1 VVTRLGMYPDN
12 MRGGLRTW
20 KRGAEGRGIR
30 NAISYAFDGTCDA
43 HRTSLAGSTAALSYS
58 GGEGVTRY
66 TVVHGAIAHDT
77 LYTEQLRHWIEGANP
92 QTGTQRGRPH
102 CTDNAGLLLDG
113 TINFPK
119 SYSVAALLD
128 PALAREFEALQD
140 RMRDRTIRM
149 WQRELNARRGHAGCI
164 REDVARLE
172 VVELQHRRSRALD
185 PHIHR
190 HLWLN
195 MKVQGVD
202 GKWSSLDSRVAMK
215 FHTVVNAE
223 GELAART
230 DPRWVAA
237 LAAHGY
243 TLDHDGEIEQL
254 AHVVRPLSRRSNKIE
269 ANRVRL
275 IEAWRNQ
282 HAGREPG
289 AEDLHHIDALAWAQ
303 GRPGKPA
310 HLDEAEW
317 EERVRAELAAIDPL
331 LLWHRSPARLEPTLI
346 ADLDRGLLAQM
357 AVVDA
362 DARSV
367 SSSGRFSP
375 WDVRAGAI
383 RAVAR
388 TGVTAERATL
398 DELIDDVVARAL
410 ASTLDLV
417 PDDTA
422 KPLHIKALMA
432 SETVLLKLRV
442 GNRFASLAAPGA
454 LPNQEQM
461 HEIANRHAGERGGL
475 DDAQLAA
482 ASAIAGTSRLVSVVG
497 PAGSGK
503 TTLLRVARDALRL
516 QRRAVI
522 LVAPTKKA
530 AVVAEREVGVTA
542 SSLHALLADYGWRW
556 EADPAGGQR
565 CSRLGI
571 GKIDEATGQRY
582 FGPQR
587 FALRPGDRV
596 IVDEAG
602 MVDLQ
607 SADAL
612 GMVLEETRAGIAMI
626 GDPLQAAP
634 VGHVGAMALLTRSA
648 DHVVELRAVHRFAD
662 PQYGE
667 LTLRLRHVSTA
678 AEATEVARELDAGGH
693 VARVSST
700 DAAHDAMV
708 DAWFERVGRGERVAL
723 VVATNDDANAI
734 SEAIQQR
741 RLDTGEIRAD
751 AVALGRGGQRML
763 IGDVI
768 QTRRND
774 RAADVQ
780 NRATWIITGI
790 DDDHLSLTNVADST
804 EQRTIR
810 TDYAADHA
818 HLAYASTVH
827 GIQGETVDASIV
839 GPGVDAAG
847 LYVGL
852 TRGRRWNQA
861 IVVAGSADAA
871 RDELADEMQRG
882 VLEPTIEDSRRAAQ
896 IDLSRAARRVVAPPA
911 MDSVVRPA
919 ASRGGLGI

>member
-1 VVTRLGMYPDN
+1 MYSGG

-43 HRTSLAGSTAALSYS
+43 HRTSLAGTTAALSYS
-58 GGEGVTRY
+58 GRSAVPRF
-66 TVVHGAIAHDT
+66 TVVDGMVARDSLDT
-77 LYTEQLRHWIEGANP
+77 DQLRHWIQGGNP
-92 QTGTQRGRPH
+92 HTGTQRGRPH
-102 CTDNAGLLLDG
+102 CTDNTGLLLDG

-128 PALAREFEALQD
+128 PALAHEFEALQD
-140 RMRDRTIRM
+140 RIRDRTILL
-149 WQRELNARRGHAGCI
+149 WQRELNARRGSAGCV
-164 REDVARLE
+164 REDIARLE

-230 DPRWVAA
+230 DPRWITA
-237 LAAHGY
+237 LATHGY
-243 TLDHDGEIEQL
+243 TLDDDGEIAQL

-269 ANRVRL
+269 VNRVRL
-275 IEAWRNQ
+275 IEAWRSE
-282 HAGREPG
+282 HPGREPG
-289 AEDLHHIDALAWAQ
+289 ADDLHHIDTLAWAQ

-310 HLDEAEW
+310 HLDETEW
-317 EERVRAELAAIDPL
+317 EERVRTELAAIDPL
-331 LLWHRSPARLEPTLI
+331 LLWDRSPARLEPTSI
-346 ADLDRGLLAQM
+346 ADLDRDLLAQM
-357 AVVDA
+357 ALVDA

-367 SSSGRFSP
+367 SSGGRFSP

-383 RAVAR
+383 RALAR
-388 TGVTAERATL
+388 SGASADRATL
-398 DELIDDVVARAL
+398 DELIDDVVARAVVD
-410 ASTLDLV
+410 TMDLV
-417 PDDTA
+417 PDDTT

-442 GNRFASLAAPGA
+442 GNRFAALAAPGA
-454 LPNQEQM
+454 LPKQEQM
-461 HEIANRHAGERGGL
+461 RALADRHAGEHGGL

-482 ASAIAGTSRLVSVVG
+482 ASAIAGSSHLVSITG

-516 QRRAVI
+516 QRRAVVLI
-522 LVAPTKKA
+522 APTKKA
-530 AVVAEREVGVTA
+530 AVVAEREVGVAA
-542 SSLHALLADYGWRW
+542 SSLHALLADHGWRW
-556 EADPAGGQR
+556 EDDAAGGQR
-565 CSRLGI
+565 WSRLGI

-587 FALRPGDRV
+587 FVLRRGDRV
-596 IVDEAG
+596 VVDEAG
-602 MVDLQ
+602 MVDLR

-612 GMVLEETRAGIAMI
+612 ASVLEETGAGIAMI

-634 VGHVGAMALLTRSA
+634 VGHVGAMALLTRTA
-648 DHVVELRAVHRFAD
+648 DNVVELRAVHRFAD
-662 PQYGE
+662 PQYGK
-667 LTLRLRHVSTA
+667 LTLRLRNVSSAT
-678 AEATEVARELDAGGH
+678 EATAVAAELDAGGH
-693 VARVSST
+693 VSHVAST

-708 DAWFERVGRGERVAL
+708 GAWFERVGCGERVAL
-723 VVATNDDANAI
+723 VVATNDDADAI

-741 RLDTGEIRAD
+741 RLDAGELKPD

-763 IGDVI
+763 VGDVI

-790 DDDHLSLTNVADST
+790 DDDRLLLANTADST
-804 EQRTIR
+804 EQRAIR
-810 TDYAADHA
+810 ADYAAEHA

-852 TRGRRWNQA
+852 TRGRRWNEA

-871 RDELADEMQRG
+871 REELADAMRRG
-882 VLEPTIEDSRRAAQ
+882 VPEPTIEDSRRAAQ
-896 IDLSRAARRVVAPPA
+896 IDLSRAARRVVAPAA
-911 MDSVVRPA
+911 MDPVVRPA
-919 ASRGGLGI
+919 ASRGLGI

>member
-1 VVTRLGMYPDN
+1 MTQLRMYPVH

-43 HRTSLAGSTAALSYS
+43 HRTSLEGATAALSYS
-58 GGEGVTRY
+58 GGQAVRRY
-66 TVVHGAIAHDT
+66 TVVHGAIARDT
-77 LYTEQLRHWIEGANP
+77 LDTGQLRHWIQGENP
-92 QTGTQRGRPH
+92 QTGTQRGKPH
-102 CTDNAGLLLDG
+102 CTDNAALLLDG

-140 RMRDRTIRM
+140 RIRDRTILL
-149 WQRELNARRGHAGCI
+149 WQRELNARRGPAGCI
-164 REDVARLE
+164 REDIARLE

-230 DPRWVAA
+230 DPQWITA

-243 TLDHDGEIEQL
+243 TLDDDGEIAQL
-254 AHVVRPLSRRSNKIE
+254 THVVRPLSRRSNKIE
-269 ANRVRL
+269 LNRTRL
-275 IEAWRNQ
+275 IEAWRSD
-282 HAGREPG
+282 HPGREPG
-289 AEDLHHIDALAWAQ
+289 AEDLHHIDVLAWAQ

-317 EERVRAELAAIDPL
+317 EERVRTELGAIDPL
-331 LLWHRSPARLEPTLI
+331 LLWHRNPARLEPSPI
-346 ADLDRGLLAQM
+346 ADLDRDLLAQM
-357 AVVDA
+357 ALVDA

-367 SSSGRFSP
+367 ASGGRFSP

-388 TGVTAERATL
+388 SGATADRATL
-398 DELIDDVVARAL
+398 DELIDDVVARAVVD
-410 ASTLDLV
+410 TMDLV
-417 PDDTA
+417 PDDTT

-442 GNRFASLAAPGA
+442 GNRFAGLAAPGV
-454 LPNQEQM
+454 LPNHAQM
-461 HEIANRHAGERGGL
+461 REIANRYAGERGAL

-482 ASAIAGTSRLVSVVG
+482 ASAIAGSSRLVSITG

-516 QRRAVI
+516 QRRTMV

-556 EADPAGGQR
+556 EDDAAGGQR
-565 CSRLGI
+565 WSRLGV
-571 GKIDEATGQRY
+571 GKIDPATGHRY

-587 FALRPGDRV
+587 FVLRRGDRV
-596 IVDEAG
+596 VVDEAG
-602 MVDLQ
+602 MVDLR

-612 GMVLEETRAGIAMI
+612 ARVLEETGAGIAMI

-648 DHVVELRAVHRFAD
+648 DNVVELRAVHRFTD

-667 LTLRLRHVSTA
+667 LTLRLRNVSSA
-678 AEATEVARELDAGGH
+678 VAATEVAAELDTGGH
-693 VARVSST
+693 MRRVSST

-708 DAWFERVGRGERVAL
+708 DAWFARVRCGERVAL
-723 VVATNDDANAI
+723 VVATNDDADAI

-741 RLDTGEIRAD
+741 RLDAGELTAD

-763 IGDVI
+763 VGDVI

-790 DDDHLSLTNVADST
+790 HDDRLSLANLADST

-810 TDYAADHA
+810 AEYAADHA

-852 TRGRRWNQA
+852 TRGKLWNEA

-871 RDELADEMQRG
+871 RAELADAMRRG
-882 VLEPTIEDSRRAAQ
+882 VPEPTIEDSRRAAQ
-896 IDLSRAARRVVAPPA
+896 IDLNRAARRMMTPDATGPVA
-911 MDSVVRPA
+911 RPTV
-919 ASRGGLGI
+919 SRGGLWI